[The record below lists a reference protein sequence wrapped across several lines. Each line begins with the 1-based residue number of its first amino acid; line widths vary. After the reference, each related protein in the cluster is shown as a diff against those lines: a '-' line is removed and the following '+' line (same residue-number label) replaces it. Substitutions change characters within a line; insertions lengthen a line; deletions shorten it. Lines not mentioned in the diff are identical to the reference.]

1 MAAPSTE
8 DLVIQMRVDMGRLEA
23 DLRAA
28 NARLDALGDAGRG
41 AGNDV
46 QSGMDKARAGAQAFG
61 AAVVAAGAAATTA
74 LAGVI
79 ASTLQTVDVINRMAG
94 ATGLAAEEF
103 QYYAAGA
110 RMLGTDQEALGDI
123 FQDFQDKVGDF
134 LNTGGGGMLDF
145 FEQVAPLVGV
155 TADQFKNLSGA
166 EGLQL
171 YVDSLE
177 KANLSQSEFNFFM
190 ESAASESSKLLPL
203 LKNGGEGFKF
213 FGDQA
218 QQAGAIL
225 DTELIRATTELKV
238 QMNELSANF
247 TGARNEIASV
257 LIPTLLDLNDA
268 FKDNVDGGGVMVG
281 VAAAIATAVKIAG
294 ATALGAI
301 GAFEL
306 FGKSLA
312 AFGTTFEG
320 VSLDKGLIHNMITM
334 VGNVKQEGSAF
345 DAALE
350 DLSKTAEARAIQL
363 NKAWDAGLG
372 DAKFSIGTDILTA
385 QTQRTGSGGM
395 GSTQAERDKQAAADK
410 ANAAR
415 IEADRKAAAT
425 QLEQQKQAAEALR
438 KSLLAQLMTERELL
452 AAEYKDKESE
462 SLRLNKGLQGG
473 EEAHRKNMLA
483 IRENYHAQIAALDER
498 EWQAEIEA
506 AAAAGAAG
514 AEAHE
519 QEMAA
524 RIARAE
530 QLREIDA
537 QQRLTTEAGK
547 LAAIEENHLLEQELI
562 AELFEEGFISEQER
576 QQRLIDLDKQTK
588 EARLN
593 ATKELFDGQRE
604 LQALYEDTTL
614 KNAANFFAQD
624 LGGFSKHSRKMFEV
638 TKAAKIAQVALS
650 IPEAVSDAYNAG
662 NKVAGPA
669 LGAAYAAAALVTK
682 LGQLRDIRAS
692 TYGGGGGGSSS
703 GGGGSGGGSLP
714 QPEEQQQ
721 PQIERFVNLSIIG
734 ESNDITSIGNV
745 RNLIERINTEI
756 QNGAVLRVNNA

>member
-8 DLVIQMRVDMGRLEA
+8 DLIIQMRVDMGRLEA
-23 DLRAA
+23 DLREA
-28 NARLDALGDAGRG
+28 NRRLDDLGDAGRG
-41 AGNDV
+41 AGDDV

-61 AAVVAAGAAATTA
+61 TAVVAAGAAATTA

-79 ASTLQTVDVINRMAG
+79 ASTLQTVDAINQVVA
-94 ATGLAAEEF
+94 ATGMGAQEF

-110 RMLGTDQEALGDI
+110 RMLGIEQEQLGAI
-123 FQDFQDKVGDF
+123 FKDFQDKVGDF
-134 LNTGGGGMLDF
+134 ITTGGGEMLDF

-177 KANLSQSEFNFFM
+177 KANLTQAEFNFFV
-190 ESAASESSKLLPL
+190 ESVADDASMLLPL

-225 DTELIRATTELKV
+225 DQDLIRATTELKV

-268 FKDNVDGGGVMVG
+268 FKDNVDGGEVMVG

-301 GAFEL
+301 SAFEL

-350 DLSKTAEARAIQL
+350 DLAKTAEARAIQL

-372 DAKFSIGTDILTA
+372 SQNFSIGTDILTA
-385 QTQRTGSGGM
+385 QTQRAGGGGM

-415 IEADRKAAAT
+415 LEADKKAAAT

-438 KSLLAQLMTERELL
+438 KSLLEQLMTERQLL
-452 AAEYKDKESE
+452 AAEYKNKESE
-462 SLRLNKGLQGG
+462 SLRLNNGLQGG

-483 IRENYHAQIAALDER
+483 IRENYHTQITALDER

-506 AAAAGAAG
+506 AAASGTAS

-519 QEMAA
+519 QDMAA

-537 QQRLTTEAGK
+537 QQRLVTEEGK

-576 QQRLIDLDKQTK
+576 QARLIELDKQTK

-604 LQALYEDTTL
+604 LQALAQDTSL
-614 KNAANFFAQD
+614 KNAANFFAMD

-662 NKVAGPA
+662 NKLAGPA

-682 LGQLRDIRAS
+682 LGQLRDIRAAS
-692 TYGGGGGGSSS
+692 YGGGGGGGSSGD
-703 GGGGSGGGSLP
+703 GGGGGGSLP

-756 QNGAVLRVNNA
+756 QNGAVLRVN

>member
-8 DLVIQMRVDMGRLEA
+8 DLIIQMRVDMGRLEA

-28 NARLDALGDAGRG
+28 NARLDQMGNAGRG
-41 AGNDV
+41 AGDDV
-46 QSGMDKARAGAQAFG
+46 QSGMSN
-61 AAVVAAGAAATTA
+61 AAAAASDFKNKVTAAASAVITA
-74 LAGVI
+74 LGVGGVLT
-79 ASTLQTVDVINRMAG
+79 AVMQVTDEINRMAG
-94 ATGLAAEEF
+94 ATGIAAEEF

-110 RMLGTDQEALGDI
+110 RMIGIEQDALGAI

-134 LNTGGGGMLDF
+134 INTGGGGMIDF
-145 FEQVAPLVGV
+145 FEQIAPKVGV
-155 TADQFKNLSGA
+155 TAEQFRNLSGA

-177 KANLSQSEFNFFM
+177 KANISQAEFNFFM
-190 ESAASESSKLLPL
+190 EAVASDSSALLPL
-203 LKNGGEGFKF
+203 LRNGGEGFKF

-218 QQAGAIL
+218 QEAGAIL
-225 DTELIRATTELKV
+225 DTELIRSTTELKV

-247 TGARNEIASV
+247 TGARNEIARQ
-257 LIPTLLDLNDA
+257 LIPTLLDLGEA
-268 FKDNVDGGGVMVG
+268 FSDNADGGEVMVG

-301 GAFEL
+301 SAFEL

-312 AFGTTFEG
+312 AFGTTFQG
-320 VSLDKGLIHNMITM
+320 VSMDKGLLHNMAIM
-334 VGNVKQEGSAF
+334 VTNVRSEGTAF

-350 DLSKTAEARAIQL
+350 DLSKTAEARAVQL
-363 NKAWDAGLG
+363 QKAWDAGLG
-372 DAKFSIGTDILTA
+372 EMDFSLGTEILTNQVKNESNDA
-385 QTQRTGSGGM
+385 T
-395 GSTQAERDKQAAADK
+395 STQAERDKQAAAEK

-425 QLEQQKQAAEALR
+425 QLENQKAAAAAL
-438 KSLLAQLMTERELL
+438 T
-452 AAEYKDKESE
+452 E
-462 SLRLNKGLQGG
+462 SLREQLMNERQLITAAHQDKIAESERVNAGLANGAQQHAANVLLI
-473 EEAHRKNMLA
+473 EESYRKA
-483 IRENYHAQIAALDER
+483 IADLDER
-498 EWQAEIEA
+498 ELQAEIEA
-506 AAAAGAAG
+506 AVAAGTAG

-530 QLREIDA
+530 QLRELDA
-537 QQRLTTEAGK
+537 QQRLMTEEGK
-547 LAAIEENHLLEQELI
+547 LAAIEENHIMEQELI

-576 QQRLIDLDKQTK
+576 QQRLIDLDQQTK

-604 LQALYEDTTL
+604 LQALYQDTTL
-614 KNAANFFAQD
+614 KNAANFFAMD

-650 IPEAVSDAYNAG
+650 VPKAVSDAFDAG
-662 NKVAGPA
+662 NAIAGPV
-669 LGAAYAAAALVTK
+669 LGAAYAASALATK
-682 LGQLRDIRAS
+682 LGYLRDLRAQ
-692 TYGGGGGGSSS
+692 TF
-703 GGGGSGGGSLP
+703 GGGGSGGGSSGGGAGSGGTVP
-714 QPEEQQQ
+714 AAQDQQQ

-734 ESNDITSIGNV
+734 SPDDTVRLGNLRPLFERLNEEIT
-745 RNLIERINTEI
+745 
-756 QNGAVLRVNNA
+756 NGAVLRVN